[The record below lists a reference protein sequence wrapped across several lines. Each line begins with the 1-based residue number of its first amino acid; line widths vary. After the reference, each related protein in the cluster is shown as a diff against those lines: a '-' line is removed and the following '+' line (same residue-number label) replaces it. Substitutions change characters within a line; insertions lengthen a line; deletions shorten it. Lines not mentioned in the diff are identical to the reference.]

1 MKANRNLFTYFH
13 STATEKPNS
22 PVPCT
27 DNWLNIT
34 IFIVAIIGAFLT
46 GGIFSIVFVFALKK
60 ALNKKGRH
68 FTI

>member
-27 DNWLNIT
+27 DNWLNVT

-46 GGIFSIVFVFALKK
+46 GMFSIVFVFALKI